1 MAKKFEELTISDDFM
16 FCILM
21 QNPKYCKPFLETIL
35 DIKIARIVYP
45 EAQKTINLLAE
56 AKSIRLDIYLEDN
69 ENTVYNIEMQ
79 NTGGTNL
86 PKRTRYYQGMIDLN
100 LLEKGKDYTSLKQS
114 YIIFVCTFDPFGL
127 GKHVYTFENRC
138 VQDQSLLLGDEAYKI
153 ILNTKGAINDV
164 RPELKKLLDFIDGKQ
179 PEDEFTR
186 LLSEEIATIRK
197 SEKWRLEY
205 MKLELEY
212 AEKYQQGM
220 QQEAVNVVGRMIDAG
235 KLSEEEIAMYL
246 DLPIEKI
253 REMKNSLN
261 KVKIV

>member
-1 MAKKFEELTISDDFM
+1 M
-16 FCILM
+16 
-21 QNPKYCKPFLETIL
+21 
-35 DIKIARIVYP
+35 
-45 EAQKTINLLAE
+45 
-56 AKSIRLDIYLEDN
+56 
-69 ENTVYNIEMQ
+69 
-79 NTGGTNL
+79 
-86 PKRTRYYQGMIDLN
+86 
-100 LLEKGKDYTSLKQS
+100 
-114 YIIFVCTFDPFGL
+114 
-127 GKHVYTFENRC
+127 YTFENRC
-138 VQDQSLLLGDEAYKI
+138 AQDQSLVLGDEAYKI

-220 QQEAVNVVGRMIDAG
+220 QQEAVNVVSRMIDAG

-246 DLPIEKI
+246 YLPIEKI

-261 KVKIV
+261 KVKTV

>member
-1 MAKKFEELTISDDFM
+1 M
-16 FCILM
+16 
-21 QNPKYCKPFLETIL
+21 
-35 DIKIARIVYP
+35 
-45 EAQKTINLLAE
+45 
-56 AKSIRLDIYLEDN
+56 
-69 ENTVYNIEMQ
+69 
-79 NTGGTNL
+79 
-86 PKRTRYYQGMIDLN
+86 
-100 LLEKGKDYTSLKQS
+100 
-114 YIIFVCTFDPFGL
+114 
-127 GKHVYTFENRC
+127 YTFENRC
-138 VQDQSLLLGDEAYKI
+138 AQDQSLVLGDEAYKI

-220 QQEAVNVVGRMIDAG
+220 QQEAVNVVSRMIDAG

-261 KVKIV
+261 KVKTV